1 MTKFLNKVAF
11 VTIASSTIWI
21 CVATT
26 TSATVAESF
35 YDSPIQVFLGEMPPV
50 DESTNEP
57 VIMTSVPIEEIE
69 LVNEYIVQA
78 GDTLTKI
85 SEEFNLDVPT
95 LMQWNNLLSDF
106 LSIGQVLSVNGQ
118 VEPTEEQIAAAQ
130 AAKEAEEKRKEA
142 LAKATAKEQQ
152 ATKAKEQQAAKQ
164 KQENKPKTQAAPSNG
179 QVSSSNGDL
188 ISVAHQYLGVPY
200 VYGGKTP
207 SGFDCSGF
215 VSYVLQKVGK
225 LNSYHSSI
233 GLYNISQKIS
243 TPQVGDLVFFSGTYR
258 AGISHV
264 GIYIGNNQMI
274 SASGK
279 KVQIANIYN
288 SYWGK
293 HFTGFGRP

>member
-1 MTKFLNKVAF
+1 MTKFLNKVAI

-26 TSATVAESF
+26 TSANVTESF
-35 YDSPIQVFLGEMPPV
+35 YTSPIQEFLGEMPPV
-50 DESTNEP
+50 DESTYEP
-57 VIMTSVPIEEIE
+57 IIMTYVPIEEIE

-95 LMQWNNLLSDF
+95 LMQWNNLFSDF

-118 VEPTEEQIAAAQ
+118 VELTEEQIAAAK
-130 AAKEAEEKRKEA
+130 AAEEKRKES
-142 LAKATAKEQQ
+142 LAKAKEQQ

-164 KQENKPKTQAAPSNG
+164 KQENTKPKTQVAPSNG
-179 QVSSSNGDL
+179 QVSSNNGNL
-188 ISVAHQYLGVPY
+188 ISVAQQYLGVPY

-233 GLYNISQKIS
+233 GLYNISQKVS